1 MCERELRLGGVRSKG
16 ERVAIATLPKIARCR
31 SDLTR

>member
-16 ERVAIATLPKIARCR
+16 ERGAIATLPKIARCR